1 MAQAHIKPQLWII
14 AGPNGSGKSSAYG
27 MLAMDSPK
35 DSVWIIN
42 PDLLAKRIA
51 EEEALPLN
59 DANLQAV
66 IRIEAWLYTSIEAY
80 QTIGVETVLSS
91 DKFRRLVKTAKNRG
105 FEINLIYVYLNSVE
119 LNIQRVRA
127 RLAKGGHDVPEDKI
141 RERRSRSFEQFA
153 WFFNEADNATVFDN
167 SESEP
172 RLVISKEKAG
182 DGFGMHIGKHIIPEI
197 RDAILKYNP
206 ASQWSFDPKFQA
218 WLEAQLN
225 PPPTS

>member
-1 MAQAHIKPQLWII
+1 MAPAQIKPQLWLI

-42 PDLLAKRIA
+42 PDLLAKRVA
-51 EEEALPLN
+51 EEETLPLD

-66 IRIEAWLYTSIEAY
+66 IRIEAWLYASVEAY

-91 DKFRRLVKTAKNRG
+91 DKFRKLVKIAKGRG
-105 FEINLIYVYLNSVE
+105 FEINFIYVYLNSVE

-141 RERRSRSFEQFA
+141 RERRIRSFEQFS

-182 DGFGMHIGKHIIPEI
+182 DGFGIHVGKSIIPEI
-197 RDAILKYNP
+197 KDAVLKYNP
-206 ASQWSFDPKFQA
+206 ALKWSFDPDFQA
-218 WLEAQLN
+218 QMEAKLTK
-225 PPPTS
+225 PRS

>member
-1 MAQAHIKPQLWII
+1 MAQPLPRPQLWII

-42 PDLLAKRIA
+42 PDLLARRIA
-51 EEEALPLN
+51 EHEKLSLN

-66 IRIEAWLYTSIEAY
+66 IRIENWLYASIEAY

-91 DKFRRLVKTAKNRG
+91 DKYRNLVQFAKVRG
-105 FEINLIYVYLNSVE
+105 FEINLIYVYLDEVE

-127 RLAKGGHDVPEDKI
+127 RFAKGGHDVPEDKI
-141 RERRSRSFEQFA
+141 RERRLKSFDQFA
-153 WFFNEADNATVFDN
+153 WFFQAADNATVFDN
-167 SESEP
+167 SGAEP

-182 DGFGMHIGKHIIPEI
+182 DGFGCHIGKNIIPEI
-197 RDAILKYNP
+197 RAAVLKSNP
-206 ASQWSFDPKFQA
+206 ALALAFEFAGHQPD
-218 WLEAQLN
+218 
-225 PPPTS
+225 